1 VIGQG
6 STSYREKIEPV
17 TFLEDNVNDAFRR
30 RLYNNDLLLGTI
42 LTLPSP
48 EIAELLSQAGFDW
61 LFVDMEHTSLG
72 VNDVQ
77 RILQAVGREFP
88 CLVRIP
94 VMDEAWIKKILESG
108 PAGIIVPHVNTP
120 EEMEKIL
127 RWSQYP
133 PEGTRSVGISRA
145 QGYGLN
151 LQDYMIKAN
160 REVVVVPQVEHIDAV
175 KNLEAFVKIPGL
187 SAIFVGPYD
196 LSGSIG
202 KLGNVTDPEV
212 QQLIRKV
219 QTVCS
224 DAGLVTGIFGVD
236 AESVKPYIDLGYS
249 LVAIGTD
256 TSYLSKSVQDAIRS
270 LRK

>member
-1 VIGQG
+1 
-6 STSYREKIEPV
+6 
-17 TFLEDNVNDAFRR
+17 VNEAFIN
-30 RLYNNDLLLGTI
+30 RLQSGDLLLGTI

-48 EIAELLSQAGFDW
+48 EVAELLAQAGFDW

-77 RILQAVGREFP
+77 RILQAVGRDFP

-94 VMDEAWIKKILESG
+94 VMGEAWIKKVLESG

-120 EEMEKIL
+120 EDVQKIL

-151 LQDYMIKAN
+151 FQEYMTKAN
-160 REVVVVPQVEHIDAV
+160 EGLIVVPQVEHIEAV
-175 KNLEAFVKIPGL
+175 QNLKSFVKIPGISTL
-187 SAIFVGPYD
+187 FVGPYD

-202 KLGNVTDPEV
+202 KLGLVKDPEI
-212 QQLIRKV
+212 QGLIQRI
-219 QTVCS
+219 QAVCS
-224 DAGLVTGIFGVD
+224 EAGVITGIFGVD
-236 AESVKPYIDLGYS
+236 AEAVKPYIDMGYS
-249 LVAIGTD
+249 LVAVGTD
-256 TSYLSKSVQDAIRS
+256 TSFIAKSVQDTIRS